1 MLMLTDSQG
10 GPGPIRRFLLPGLF
24 VFGLFVALYMRRPQ
38 PEAIDPKAPIVM
50 TVTGPTMGTSYT
62 VKIVGP
68 GELAKRQAEIKGA
81 IESALK
87 SVNAS
92 MSTYIKTS
100 EITRFN
106 LSSSTEP
113 VRVSAGFIDVMNQ
126 AQVISKASA
135 GAFDAT
141 VGPLVDAWG
150 FGPGGE
156 RKRTDGR

>member
-1 MLMLTDSQG
+1 
-10 GPGPIRRFLLPGLF
+10 
-24 VFGLFVALYMRRPQ
+24 
-38 PEAIDPKAPIVM
+38 
-50 TVTGPTMGTSYT
+50 
-62 VKIVGP
+62 
-68 GELAKRQAEIKGA
+68 
-81 IESALK
+81 
-87 SVNAS
+87 

-150 FGPGGE
+150 LDQVESEKNRRPL
-156 RKRTDGR
+156 R